1 LGCGISAP
9 GHYLGGCPKKKVLT
23 DKETWETLKGWD
35 LYYYNGEGN
44 IYLDDDDV
52 SHNIDT

>member
-1 LGCGISAP
+1 
-9 GHYLGGCPKKKVLT
+9 
-23 DKETWETLKGWD
+23 

-52 SHNIDT
+52 SHNIDTWTQWVQA